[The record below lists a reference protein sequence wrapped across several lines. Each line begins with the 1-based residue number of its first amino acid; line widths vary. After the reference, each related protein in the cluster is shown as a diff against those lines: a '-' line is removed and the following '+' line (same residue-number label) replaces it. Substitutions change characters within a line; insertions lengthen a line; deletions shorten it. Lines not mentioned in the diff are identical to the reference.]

1 MTGGRGSSRALTAT
15 PNSAGGDADSALGV
29 NMRGFRLG
37 LILAA
42 CGLASGAALADTAPS
57 WPRTFAQGGAQLV
70 LSQPQLESWA
80 NRLVL
85 TGRAAAVLT
94 PPGGAPL
101 SGVLQLTAQTDT
113 DVARRTVALRDLQI
127 GTAQFANATPDAATQ
142 ATALATAL
150 LPADGLVLS
159 LDNLLAALVQ
169 TGQSATS
176 VPLNTT
182 PPTILLAGQPSR
194 LVVFDGPPRF
204 AAAAGTTVQR
214 AVNTNW
220 PMLLAANVYYLL
232 DASGWLQ
239 SDALASGEWQYA
251 SQLPDAFAQ
260 LPNTPDWQDVR
271 AQIPGPPTSGQPPL
285 QIFVSTTPA
294 ELIELVGEPQYAK
307 LPGTTISSVTN
318 TDGLV
323 FWDGSAATYYYLVAG
338 RWFTAAQL
346 EGPWTYATRALPAD
360 LAGISPD
367 LPPDSPLAAVLPSV
381 PGTPEAREAALQA
394 QIPHLATVNRKTA
407 TATVS
412 YDGAPQFA
420 PIDGTAL
427 SYAVNSASDV
437 IRVGDSYYLVR
448 NGVWFVAAAPGGP
461 WTVAATVPEAIY
473 AIPPTSPLYNVT
485 YVRVYQAD
493 DDSVVSGYTDG
504 YLGQYVSD
512 GVVTWGTGYYYPP
525 YITVGATPMY
535 YPRPYTYGCDAFY
548 NPLTG
553 RFHRAGYGYGPNG
566 GIDAGVDAASGT
578 MGRGVAVQGPNQ
590 SAAAVQAYNPRTAT
604 YAAGVARADPYAA
617 WDRAVVYGPDA
628 AARVGTVSDARG
640 TAARVQTSGGG
651 DAVVASDG
659 DRSAAA
665 VRGPGGNWYAGSDGN
680 LYARGDDGWQRADAA
695 RAAPGMP
702 APDRPVESRPVPQGQ
717 YVPSTYRPDAATSQG
732 LDQAYGARQ
741 REAEMA
747 QRYGGWHQRDFA
759 GVGGGRYGGGRR

>member
-1 MTGGRGSSRALTAT
+1 
-15 PNSAGGDADSALGV
+15 
-29 NMRGFRLG
+29 
-37 LILAA
+37 
-42 CGLASGAALADTAPS
+42 
-57 WPRTFAQGGAQLV
+57 
-70 LSQPQLESWA
+70 
-80 NRLVL
+80 
-85 TGRAAAVLT
+85 VLT

-113 DVARRTVALRDLQI
+113 DVAQRTVALRDLRI
-127 GTAQFANATPDAATQ
+127 GGAQFANAAPDAAAR
-142 ATALATAL
+142 ATALAKAV

-204 AAAAGTTVQR
+204 AAATGTTVQR

-220 PMLLAANVYYLL
+220 PLLLAANVYYLL

-239 SDALASGEWQYA
+239 SEALASGEWQYA
-251 SQLPDAFAQ
+251 DALPDAFAQ
-260 LPNTPDWQDVR
+260 LPNTPGWQDVR
-271 AQIPGPPTSGQPPL
+271 AQIPGPPTAGQPPL

-294 ELIELVGEPQYAK
+294 GLIELVGEPQYSTR
-307 LPGTTISSVTN
+307 PGTTISSVTN
-318 TDGLV
+318 TDSLV
-323 FWDGSAATYYYLVAG
+323 FWDGSAAAYYYLVAG
-338 RWFTAAQL
+338 RWFTAAKL
-346 EGPWTYATRALPAD
+346 EGPWTYATPTLPAD
-360 LAGISPD
+360 LASIAPG
-367 LPPDSPLAAVLPSV
+367 SPLAAVLPSV

-394 QIPHLATVNRKTA
+394 QIPHLATVTRRTA
-407 TATVS
+407 TATMT
-412 YDGAPQFA
+412 YDGAPQCA

-437 IRVGDSYYLVR
+437 IRGGDRYYLVR
-448 NGVWFVAAAPGGP
+448 NGVWFVAAAPAGP
-461 WTVAATVPEAIY
+461 WSVAATVPEAIY
-473 AIPPTSPLYNVT
+473 AIPPTAPLYNVT
-485 YVRVYQAD
+485 DVRVDQAD
-493 DDSVVSGYTDG
+493 DDSVVTGYTDG

-512 GVVTWGTGYYYPP
+512 GVVTWGTGYSCPP
-525 YITVGATPMY
+525 YITVGATPDY

-548 NPLTG
+548 NPGTG

-566 GIDAGVDAASGT
+566 GFAVGAGIDPAGGT
-578 MGRGVAVQGPNQ
+578 MARGVAVQGPNQ
-590 SAAAVQAYNPRTAT
+590 SAVAVQAYNPRTAT
-604 YAAGVARADPYAA
+604 YAAGVARADPDAA

-628 AARVGTVSDARG
+628 AARVGTVSDAHG
-640 TAARVQTSGGG
+640 TAARVQTAGGEE
-651 DAVVASDG
+651 AVVASG
-659 DRSAAA
+659 GERSAAA
-665 VRGPGGNWYAGSDGN
+665 VRGPGGNWCAGGDGN
-680 LYARGDDGWQRADAA
+680 LYAHGDDGWQRADAA

-741 REAEMA
+741 REAEMT
-747 QRYGGWHQRDFA
+747 QRYGGWGQRDF
-759 GVGGGRYGGGRR
+759 GGGGGRYGGVSRGGGRR